1 VGACKRH
8 GFIKAKVRMKKADDG
23 NVFVVKTMK
32 VIDEAAAQA
41 IKEKQEKLRAQRA
54 ERRHRD

>member
-1 VGACKRH
+1 
-8 GFIKAKVRMKKADDG
+8 MKKADDG

-32 VIDEAAAQA
+32 IVDQESVDS

-54 ERRHRD
+54 ERRHKSV

>member
-1 VGACKRH
+1 
-8 GFIKAKVRMKKADDG
+8 
-23 NVFVVKTMK
+23 MK
-32 VIDEAAAQA
+32 VIDEAAVEA